1 MVTLSINSC
10 DSLYSY
16 SPKKGV
22 GVLQTMNDE
31 DEIVIPAQWF
41 YLGVAVIG
49 SLIVIGAAAL
59 LRQRRYP
66 SYYDEDCE
74 QQAKL
79 FRPENLSP
87 QLIVGTNAQPVQPNS
102 LKSRLTQSIHWKSA
116 SQQVIDTLKPESV
129 QEYRGKINFSLNYD
143 QDTSTLYVHILEA
156 IDLPVR
162 DITGSSDPYVRVF
175 FLPGASVCLR
185 TKVHRRN
192 LHPKFQQTL
201 AFRGHSVKKLQD
213 MTMVMQV
220 MDYDRF
226 SSDDPIGEIL
236 LPMKN
241 VKFDKS
247 PIYWKHLQ
255 RTTVSKDQAG
265 ELMLSL
271 CYLPDINRVTVSVIK
286 ARDLPG
292 KDKIGT
298 TDPYVKLWL
307 VQQGNKL
314 EKRKTS
320 VKPQT
325 LQPVFN
331 ESFAFQVPTKDK
343 LEEEVNLVASVMNYD
358 LLSSNEEI
366 GHTIIGSLGSESG
379 VRQWKEALDHPETPI
394 AVWHK
399 LSPKW

>member
-1 MVTLSINSC
+1 
-10 DSLYSY
+10 
-16 SPKKGV
+16 
-22 GVLQTMNDE
+22 MNDE

-201 AFRGHSVKKLQD
+201 AFRGEKLCKVS
-213 MTMVMQV
+213 TSLK
-220 MDYDRF
+220 
-226 SSDDPIGEIL
+226 SSDESIFPL
-236 LPMKN
+236 A
-241 VKFDKS
+241 FF
-247 PIYWKHLQ
+247 IY
-255 RTTVSKDQAG
+255 
-265 ELMLSL
+265 
-271 CYLPDINRVTVSVIK
+271 N
-286 ARDLPG
+286 
-292 KDKIGT
+292 
-298 TDPYVKLWL
+298 
-307 VQQGNKL
+307 
-314 EKRKTS
+314 
-320 VKPQT
+320 
-325 LQPVFN
+325 
-331 ESFAFQVPTKDK
+331 
-343 LEEEVNLVASVMNYD
+343 
-358 LLSSNEEI
+358 
-366 GHTIIGSLGSESG
+366 
-379 VRQWKEALDHPETPI
+379 
-394 AVWHK
+394 
-399 LSPKW
+399 

>member
-1 MVTLSINSC
+1 
-10 DSLYSY
+10 
-16 SPKKGV
+16 
-22 GVLQTMNDE
+22 MNDE

-343 LEEEVNLVASVMNYD
+343 LEEEVNLVASVGSKTLFTTSSFVHQVMNYD

>member
-1 MVTLSINSC
+1 MY
-10 DSLYSY
+10 D
-16 SPKKGV
+16 
-22 GVLQTMNDE
+22 D
-31 DEIVIPAQWF
+31 DEI
-41 YLGVAVIG
+41 
-49 SLIVIGAAAL
+49 
-59 LRQRRYP
+59 
-66 SYYDEDCE
+66 

-87 QLIVGTNAQPVQPNS
+87 QLTVGTNAQLVQPNFFR
-102 LKSRLTQSIHWKSA
+102 SRLSQSIPWKSA
-116 SQQVIDTLKPESV
+116 SQQVIDTLKPECV
-129 QEYRGKINFSLNYD
+129 QEYRGKINFSLNFD
-143 QDTSTLYVHILEA
+143 QDTGTLYVHILEA

-201 AFRGHSVKKLQD
+201 SFRGHSLKKLQD

-236 LPMKN
+236 LPLKN

-271 CYLPDINRVTVSVIK
+271 CYLPDVGKITVSVIK

-292 KDKIGT
+292 KDRIGT

-331 ESFAFQVPTKDK
+331 ESFAFQVPAKDK

-379 VRQWKEALDHPETPI
+379 ARQWKEALDHPETPV
-394 AVWHK
+394 ALWHK
-399 LSPKW
+399 LCPKW